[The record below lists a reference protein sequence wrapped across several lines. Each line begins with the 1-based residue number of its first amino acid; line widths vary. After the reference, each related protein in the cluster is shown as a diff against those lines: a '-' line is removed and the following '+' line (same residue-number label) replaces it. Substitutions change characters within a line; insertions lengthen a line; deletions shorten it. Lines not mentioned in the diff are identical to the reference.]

1 MGNIEKS
8 LEEITEIR
16 AMMERASKFISLSG
30 MSGISAGIVALGG
43 AFIAHWILGG
53 GGGEMFPHQ
62 TFSLGVALV
71 ILAIAVLLLAV
82 GFSTLFTARMAR
94 RLGVPLWDETAKS
107 LVLALVVPLAAGGG
121 MCLVLL
127 SHFLFSLLPSM
138 MLVFYGL
145 ALVSAG
151 KYTLGEVRYLGIVE
165 VGIGLAA
172 GLWPE
177 WGLVLWG
184 IGFGVLHIVYGIAMY
199 MKYEK

>member
-1 MGNIEKS
+1 
-8 LEEITEIR
+8 
-16 AMMERASKFISLSG
+16 
-30 MSGISAGIVALGG
+30 
-43 AFIAHWILGG
+43 
-53 GGGEMFPHQ
+53 MFPHQ